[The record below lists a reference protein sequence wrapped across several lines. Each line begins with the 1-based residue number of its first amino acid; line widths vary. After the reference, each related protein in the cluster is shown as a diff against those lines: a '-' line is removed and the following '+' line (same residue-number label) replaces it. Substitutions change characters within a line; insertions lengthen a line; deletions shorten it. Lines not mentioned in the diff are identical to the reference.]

1 MALVVPHLHPH
12 PSPLTPHPSPS
23 PSKACESLDD
33 YFKHRATMKA
43 TLKSSSFLVNYLP
56 TEKPSGIFSS
66 ASCEARNRPQSAVS
80 SSRRVGFQ

>member
-1 MALVVPHLHPH
+1 
-12 PSPLTPHPSPS
+12 
-23 PSKACESLDD
+23 
-33 YFKHRATMKA
+33 MKA